1 MSKINDFYDFKLF
14 IKVYKGALFVT
25 RKHISIMYT

>member
-14 IKVYKGALFVT
+14 IKAYKGALFVT